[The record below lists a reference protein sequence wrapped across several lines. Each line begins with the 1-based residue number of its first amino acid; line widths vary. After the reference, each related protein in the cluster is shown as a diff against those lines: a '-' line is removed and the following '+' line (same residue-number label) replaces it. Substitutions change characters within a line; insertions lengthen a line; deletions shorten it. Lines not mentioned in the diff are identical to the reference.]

1 MSIIKKINITKVSL
15 VVSFAA
21 FFVAMGSIGTPCK
34 AYASSGVCDTGDT
47 LVTNTLQ
54 VQSGTAFKSTLDAS
68 GITADRNVVLLD
80 EDSQTVPDSS
90 GASSGDVLTA
100 GVGGA
105 TSWAAP
111 AAGGSFSSTYAKLR
125 YISNAAN
132 GTANWT
138 QEDYDLCSPAPGCVA
153 TGTGNYVVAT
163 GQTGYYAVNFAGNQ
177 AAPAGSLN
185 IQIQVAGVT
194 VNSCRTQPAPS
205 AAAFINCTGVVY
217 ATAGDTISG
226 YYYSSNAADPA
237 NFGGGDSWLE
247 VYRLD

>member
-21 FFVAMGSIGTPCK
+21 FFVAMGSVGSPC

-54 VQSGTAFKSTLDAS
+54 VQSGTAFKTTLDAS

-80 EDSQTVPDSS
+80 EASQTVPDSS

-100 GVGGA
+100 GVAGA
-105 TSWAAP
+105 TSWVTP
-111 AAGGSFSSTYAKLR
+111 AGGSVSFSATYAKLR

-138 QEDYDLCSPAPGCVA
+138 QEDYDLCLSGCVA
-153 TGTGNYVVAT
+153 TGTGNYVVDT

-177 AAPAGSLN
+177 ASPAGSIN

-194 VNSCRTQPAPS
+194 VNSCRTQPSPS
-205 AAAFINCTGVVY
+205 AADFINCTGVVY
-217 ATAGDTISG
+217 ANAGDTISG
-226 YYYSSNAADPA
+226 YYYSSNGADPP